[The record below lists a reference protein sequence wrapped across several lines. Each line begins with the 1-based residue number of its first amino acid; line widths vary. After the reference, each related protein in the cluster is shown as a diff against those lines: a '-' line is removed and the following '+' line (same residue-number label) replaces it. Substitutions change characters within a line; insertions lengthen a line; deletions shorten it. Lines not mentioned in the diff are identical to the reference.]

1 MIIFLNYLQNKI
13 IKDFRISTTQNLYR
27 FYLFTNY
34 NYFLKKK
41 NSEISRSL
49 LTDIS
54 HSYRYLLAEINLYRE
69 IILVLIIMAFLLF
82 VNTFI
87 NGIVF
92 LIFCFV
98 TIIFVS
104 SFKKFLK
111 EKGKFLQKVIW
122 SKFKNYK

>member
-1 MIIFLNYLQNKI
+1 MVIFLNYLQNKI
-13 IKDFRISTTQNLYR
+13 IKDFRVSTTQNLYR

-34 NYFLKKK
+34 NYFFKKK
-41 NSEISRSL
+41 NSELSRAL

-54 HSYRYLLAEINLYRE
+54 HAYRYLLAEINLYRE

-111 EKGKFLQKVIW
+111 ERGKFLQNYLR
-122 SKFKNYK
+122 KFKTYK